1 MNKFEKNKNKLFRYL
16 KSFDDILGVY
26 LFGSYNDGSYNENS
40 DIDIAVVYNKK
51 KDVLEHDAMSV
62 DIEKIFDNTKVVT
75 NSTPKNS
82 NECYNN
88 LVSEYLKKNW

>member
-62 DIEKIFDNTKVVT
+62 DIEKIFDNTSYKT
-75 NSTPKNS
+75 GIDCNSDRDLNFF
-82 NECYNN
+82 EF
-88 LVSEYLKKNW
+88 